1 MKITILAVLALSG
14 AALAGVVAHASAS
27 KTTIRVTE
35 REYKIV
41 LSAKT
46 APAGPAVFR
55 IKNTGHTTHELEISG
70 PGVKKKSAMIKPGK
84 SATLAVTLRSGSYSL
99 WCPVPGHAARGMK
112 AALMVGSGSGSAGGS
127 GGNGGSGGTTTTT
140 GGGTDT
146 STDSIPWG

>member
-1 MKITILAVLALSG
+1 MKITILAILALAG

-35 REYKIV
+35 REYSIA

-46 APAGPAVFR
+46 AAAGPAVFT
-55 IKNTGHTTHELEISG
+55 IKNTGHTAHELEISG
-70 PGVKKKSAMIKPGK
+70 PGVKKKTAMIKPGT
-84 SATLAVTLRSGSYSL
+84 SATIAVTLRSGSYSL
-99 WCPVPGHAARGMK
+99 WCPLPGHAARGMK
-112 AALMVGSGSGSAGGS
+112 AALTVGGGS
-127 GGNGGSGGTTTTT
+127 SGPAGTTTSS